1 MDGYVRVQVLQN
13 RSGDKIW
20 LYVYLFR
27 NDIDLEGRL
36 EYLSRAIMSAKS
48 CNVRP
53 SSISDGEFLHEL
65 EEKLEV

>member
-1 MDGYVRVQVLQN
+1 MCHAC
-13 RSGDKIW
+13 
-20 LYVYLFR
+20 LFR

-65 EEKLEV
+65 EEKLEVTYVLQYNGSVTTVLF